1 MKYITLIFFQIALV
15 LSASPKHKVDI
26 SIVKEEKNSSALTD
40 EVIPNFLEDTLGNL
54 LDGVVK
60 LLGWDKF
67 SNSTNITLNED
78 TKWDEIF
85 NVTSWSEKSNAT
97 DWDEIFNMTTKEENS
112 NFTISDE
119 SRSNENSSEIEILK
133 LEILPGLPRSTRMI
147 DYTHEDDEKPQH
159 LPNPKA
165 IKTTPEEASAKSIT
179 GTMGSFV
186 EFLAFIL

>member
-1 MKYITLIFFQIALV
+1 M
-15 LSASPKHKVDI
+15 SASPKHKVDI

-40 EVIPNFLEDTLGNL
+40 EIIPNFLEDTLDNL

-85 NVTSWSEKSNAT
+85 NVTSLSEKSNAT
-97 DWDEIFNMTTKEENS
+97 DWNEIFNMTTKEENS

-133 LEILPGLPRSTRMI
+133 LEILPGLPRLTRMI
-147 DYTHEDDEKPQH
+147 DYTHGKF
-159 LPNPKA
+159 L
-165 IKTTPEEASAKSIT
+165 SIY
-179 GTMGSFV
+179 
-186 EFLAFIL
+186 L

>member
-1 MKYITLIFFQIALV
+1 MV
-15 LSASPKHKVDI
+15 WSASPKHNVDI

-40 EVIPNFLEDTLGNL
+40 EIIPNFLEDTLDNL
-54 LDGVVK
+54 LDGMVK

-97 DWDEIFNMTTKEENS
+97 DWNEIFNMTTKEENS

-133 LEILPGLPRSTRMI
+133 LEILPGLPRLTRMI
-147 DYTHEDDEKPQH
+147 DYTHGKFQEH
-159 LPNPKA
+159 LH
-165 IKTTPEEASAKSIT
+165 
-179 GTMGSFV
+179 
-186 EFLAFIL
+186 LQQ